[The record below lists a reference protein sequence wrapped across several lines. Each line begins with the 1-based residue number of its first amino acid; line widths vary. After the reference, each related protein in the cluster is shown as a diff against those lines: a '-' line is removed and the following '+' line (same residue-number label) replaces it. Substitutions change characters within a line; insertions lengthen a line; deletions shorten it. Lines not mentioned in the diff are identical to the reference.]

1 MSKRS
6 KKQVAQ
12 SSLPIMHPNAAGVDI
27 GSREHFVAVP
37 ADRTEQPVRRFGC
50 YTRDLEAMA
59 DWLKECG
66 VDTVAMESTGV
77 YWIPAFEL
85 LEDRGFKVYLV
96 DGRQTKNVAGRKSDV
111 LDCQWIQRLHS
122 FGLLSAAFRPTR
134 DIAVVRALSRQ
145 RSSLVK
151 SCSRQILLMQ
161 KALDQMN
168 VHLHKAITDIT
179 GMTGQKIIEAIL
191 GGERNALVLAQLRH
205 PSVKKPEAEI
215 AQALRGTY
223 RSEHMFVLR
232 QAYEGFQFFQSQI
245 ADCDASIQKHL
256 AELPTIAKE
265 SVEEPAQDAETEKS
279 PTPKRRKN
287 EPHFNLKEELRRIT
301 GVDLTVIPGISANI
315 GHVLVTECGVDMEAF
330 PTEKHFASWLG
341 LCPNNRKTGGAIKST
356 RTRKISNRAATALRV
371 AAQSLHRSKTALGA
385 YYRRMRTRLG
395 APKAITA
402 TAHKL
407 ARLIYRM
414 LKHGQEYVE
423 RGQDYYE
430 KTYRDRVVRNLAKAA
445 RQLDFEL
452 VDKNTGEVV
461 S

>member
-1 MSKRS
+1 MSKRI

-12 SSLPIMHPNAAGVDI
+12 ASLPVMHPNAAGVDV

-37 ADRTEQPVRRFGC
+37 AERTEEPVRSFGC

-59 DWLKECG
+59 DWLEACCI
-66 VDTVAMESTGV
+66 DTVAMESTGV

-96 DGRQTKNVAGRKSDV
+96 DARQTKNVSGRKSDV

-122 FGLLSAAFRPTR
+122 FGLLSAAFRPAR

-145 RSSLVK
+145 RAGLVK
-151 SCSRQILLMQ
+151 SCSRQIHLMQ

-179 GMTGQKIIEAIL
+179 GTTGTRIIEAIL
-191 GGERNALVLAQLRH
+191 GGERDPLVLARLRH
-205 PSVKKPEAEI
+205 PFVKKPEAEI

-232 QAYEGFQFFQSQI
+232 QAYEGFQFFQAQLV
-245 ADCDASIQKHL
+245 ACDASIQEHL
-256 AELPTIAKE
+256 AALPASAE
-265 SVEEPAQDAETEKS
+265 EPVEQPVEETKTKKPS
-279 PTPKRRKN
+279 TPKRRKN
-287 EPHFNLKEELRRIT
+287 EPHFDLKGELRRIS
-301 GVDLTVIPGISANI
+301 GVDLTAIPGINANTA
-315 GHVLVTECGVDMEAF
+315 HVLLTECGVDMGAF

-341 LCPNNRKTGGAIKST
+341 LCPNNRKTGGAIRST
-356 RTRKISNRAATALRV
+356 RTRKVSNRAATALRV

-407 ARLIYRM
+407 ARLVYRM
-414 LKHGQEYVE
+414 LNYGQEYVE

-430 KTYRDRVVRNLAKAA
+430 NKYRDRVLRNLAKTAK
-445 RQLDFEL
+445 QLDLQL
-452 VDKNTGEVV
+452 VDEQTGQIV